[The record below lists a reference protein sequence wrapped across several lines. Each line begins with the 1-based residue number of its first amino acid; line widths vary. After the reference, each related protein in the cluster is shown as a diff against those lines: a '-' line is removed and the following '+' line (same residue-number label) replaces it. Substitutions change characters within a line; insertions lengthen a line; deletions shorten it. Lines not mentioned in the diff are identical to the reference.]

1 MWYHAIA
8 HYGTRSRYWWN
19 RTRDSLAKDVVIP
32 FVTKQVVT
40 ANRMGV
46 ASLFNFGSVEY
57 VTVVKSKEKLKR
69 PALDKTPAELKDKVY
84 VKENEVT
91 GEFLAEL
98 RLATVPTMDRSLIQL
113 ALTPPQNKLF
123 VVMKF
128 GDAGL
133 DSAYEGV
140 YKPLGIG
147 AGFERVVRVDE
158 IQDSGNISQ
167 QIVEHIATSRLII
180 ADLSGER
187 PNCYYEAGFAHALG
201 KPMVFC
207 VRQKDKIHFDLA
219 AYRFIV
225 WDTEASL
232 RRQLQARF
240 DALQEQGNG

>member
-8 HYGTRSRYWWN
+8 RYGTKSRYWWN
-19 RTRDSLAKDVVIP
+19 KTRDGLAKDVVIP

-40 ANRMGV
+40 ASRNGV
-46 ASLFNFGSVEY
+46 DSLFNFGAAEY
-57 VTVVKSKEKLKR
+57 VTIVKSKQRLKR
-69 PALDKTPAELKDKVY
+69 PQPSKTPKELSDVAY
-84 VKENEVT
+84 VKAHEAT
-91 GEFLAEL
+91 DEFLDEL
-98 RLATVPTMDRSLIQL
+98 RIAAAPIRDRSLIQL
-113 ALTPPQNKLF
+113 ALTPPQNTLF
-123 VVMKF
+123 VIMKF
-128 GDAGL
+128 GDSAL

-140 YKPLGIG
+140 YKPEGLG

-180 ADLSGER
+180 ADMSGER

-207 VRQKDKIHFDLA
+207 VRQQEKIHFDLA
-219 AYRFIV
+219 MYRFIV

-232 RRQLQARF
+232 RKQLKTR
-240 DALQEQGNG
+240 LESLKEQGNG

>member
-8 HYGTRSRYWWN
+8 HYGTKSRYWWN
-19 RTRDSLAKDVVIP
+19 RTRDGLAKDVVVP

-40 ANRMGV
+40 GNRKGV

-69 PALDKTPAELKDKVY
+69 PATGKTPTELANAVY
-84 VKENEVT
+84 VKANEAT
-91 GEFLAEL
+91 GEFLEEL
-98 RLATVPTMDRSLIQL
+98 RLAALPTKDRSLIQL

-128 GDAGL
+128 GDATL

-140 YKPLGIG
+140 YKPEGLA
-147 AGFERVVRVDE
+147 AGFEEVVRVDE

-167 QIVEHIATSRLII
+167 QVVEHIATSRLVI

-207 VRQKDKIHFDLA
+207 VRQQDKIHFDLA

-232 RRQLQARF
+232 RRQLKARL